1 MFFRCLHLETHTRR
15 LSARSSAIAGLAGLA
30 LALTG
35 CQGIAGTSVYTQVRF
50 IDASPDAGGVSGLDF
65 YQNSTGVLYNVGF
78 GGFSSYI
85 PTTPGGYSY
94 SVDTVGT
101 QQQLATVR
109 GTVTAGAE
117 FTVLTGDVAA
127 SLQMTVLRDQSSPAP
142 SGQIAL
148 RFLDQATRVGA
159 VDIYLLP
166 SGGTLSSVSPVATGI
181 LFDNTPQYINA
192 PSGTY
197 TIVILP
203 SGTIPSGTTSALYT
217 GTQISYPGSSV
228 RTILLIDQQ
237 LITSPGLQVKVL
249 EDYDPAASS

>member
-1 MFFRCLHLETHTRR
+1 MFLHRPHLATHYP
-15 LSARSSAIAGLAGLA
+15 LPSARSLALAALAGLA

-65 YQNSTGVLYNVGF
+65 YQNSTAMLYNVGF
-78 GGFSSYI
+78 GGSSTYI
-85 PTTPGGYSY
+85 PTTPGGYSF
-94 SVDTVGT
+94 SVDTAGT
-101 QQQLATVR
+101 QQQLASVR

-142 SGQIAL
+142 SGQVAL

-166 SGGTLSSVSPVATGI
+166 SGGTLSGVTPVATGI
-181 LFDNTPQYINA
+181 VFDNTPQYINVPA
-192 PSGTY
+192 GTY
-197 TIVILP
+197 TLVILP
-203 SGTIPSGTTSALYT
+203 TGTIPSGTTSALYT
-217 GTQISYPGSSV
+217 GTQVGYPGSSV

-249 EDYDPAASS
+249 EDYDPAAS